1 MNQELAYLFMIYLMI
16 GMFPTSALLW
26 LGLAKSTGYFHKIY
40 FTSKAIGIW
49 FFWPLISYWY
59 WKK

>member
-1 MNQELAYLFMIYLMI
+1 MSHELAYLFMIYLMI
-16 GMFPTSALLW
+16 GLFPTSALLW
-26 LGLAKSTGYFHKIY
+26 LGLAKSTGKIY

-49 FFWPLISYWY
+49 LFWPLISYWY